1 MTGFTETEVTVKIK
15 NSNKLNTEVRQ
26 NMKRNKKRVIPGFGL
41 TMGVTITMLSI
52 VVLIPL
58 ASLVVYSSQLGLKE
72 FFAVI
77 TRRRVLSSF
86 YVSFITALIA
96 SVINGVMGLI
106 IAWVLLRYEFP
117 GKKVMDGML
126 ELPFALP
133 TAVAGISLTS
143 LTSDNGLIGSF
154 FARFGIRIAY
164 TKVGITFALIFVGI
178 PFVARAVQPVLE
190 KLDGSYEEA
199 AKVMGAKSGYIFRR
213 VILPELLPP
222 LLTGTGLAF
231 GRCLG
236 EYGSVVFI
244 AGNRPFETEIT
255 PLIIM
260 SELQEYDYTS
270 ATSIALVMLVVSF
283 LLLFILNLMQA
294 RNSRRL
300 RGGNA

>member
-96 SVINGVMGLI
+96 SVINGVMGMI
-106 IAWVLLRYEFP
+106 IAWVLVRYEFP